1 MSVQTII
8 IHANGDVHT
17 DSRDAM
23 AVAQDVIG
31 ELLTVV
37 TLRAP
42 ILDDLG
48 TVVAWLDDFG
58 AMRDDAVVNVKAWA
72 LYGASPL
79 FGTAVIARDDGR
91 AFNAGLVTALEHQWH
106 HWSPPHAVKGLRAL
120 ADSLGVEI

>member
-8 IHANGDVHT
+8 IRPNGDVRI
-17 DSRDAM
+17 DARDAM
-23 AVAQDVIG
+23 TVARAEIG

-58 AMRDDAVVNVKAWA
+58 AMRDDAELNVKAWA

-91 AFNAGLVTALEHQWH
+91 PFNAGLITALEYEWH

-120 ADSLGVEI
+120 ADSLGVEL